1 MSSFVHP
8 LVVEKTLSSMEY
20 KNYVHIA
27 LFHKLKVNGDQ
38 FGCQA
43 SKMTKSIMEG
53 DHRTHTLY
61 FKFPEPMQKL
71 YI

>member
-1 MSSFVHP
+1 
-8 LVVEKTLSSMEY
+8 MEY
-20 KNYVHIA
+20 KNAVHTA
-27 LFHKLKVNGDQ
+27 LFHEIKVNGDQ

-61 FKFPEPMQKL
+61 FKLPEAMQKL